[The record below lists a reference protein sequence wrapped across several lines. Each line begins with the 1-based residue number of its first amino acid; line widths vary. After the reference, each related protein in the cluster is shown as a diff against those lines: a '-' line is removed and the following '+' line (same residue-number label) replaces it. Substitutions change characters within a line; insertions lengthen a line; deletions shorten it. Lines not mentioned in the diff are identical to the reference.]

1 MGLATPTDSGL
12 MLYAAFPERPRLPE
26 FKRDTEGALRAFVGS
41 LPDAPPE
48 RLMFSAAVNDP
59 RIADHVDA
67 FAAHLM
73 GPRRFLAPAAIARA
87 VRANLGARPRGG
99 GRRALA

>member
-1 MGLATPTDSGL
+1 
-12 MLYAAFPERPRLPE
+12 
-26 FKRDTEGALRAFVGS
+26 
-41 LPDAPPE
+41 
-48 RLMFSAAVNDP
+48 MFSAAVNDP

-67 FAAHLM
+67 FAARLM

-99 GRRALA
+99 GRRALV